1 MNIKNLLIGLV
12 IFMLSPCYA
21 TQWVDKNIIIFV
33 SFSMPDE
40 SLKGWLREAN
50 MVNASVIVRGFVNN
64 SFKDTINKIGA
75 LTKNNHSGVQIDPTL
90 FQQFHV
96 EKVPA
101 VVVVKE
107 PNCITGMSCIFDY
120 DIIYGDVQLSYA
132 LKKIVD
138 EEDDFSIIA
147 KNALVQLDGMKYGQ

>member
-12 IFMLSPCYA
+12 IFMLSPCYGN
-21 TQWVDKNIIIFV
+21 QLVDKNIIIFV

-50 MVNASVIVRGFVNN
+50 MINAPVIVRGFVNN

-75 LTKNNHSGVQIDPTL
+75 LTKDNHGGIQIDPTL
-90 FQQFHV
+90 FQRFHV
-96 EKVPA
+96 DKVPA

-107 PNCITGMSCIFDY
+107 PNCITGMSCTFDY
-120 DIIYGDVQLSYA
+120 DIVYGDVKLSYA

-147 KNALVQLDGMKYGQ
+147 KNALTQLGGMKHG